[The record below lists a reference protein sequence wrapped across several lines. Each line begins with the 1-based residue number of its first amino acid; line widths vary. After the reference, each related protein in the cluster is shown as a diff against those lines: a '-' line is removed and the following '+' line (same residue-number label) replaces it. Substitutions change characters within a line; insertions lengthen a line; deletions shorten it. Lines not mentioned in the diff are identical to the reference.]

1 MGQRYY
7 SPELCRFIQ
16 PDSIEYLDP
25 SSINGLNLYCY
36 CINNPIMYADPSGHF
51 PVAALIIGTLIGL
64 ASGGLLSGLKS
75 YDDGNRGWELVGDI
89 AAGAL
94 TGAALGASLTLGGL
108 VGIGAITGKTIA
120 ISLASSTIV
129 SFGAGMGSYALDKWT
144 SNEEIKINEMFEYGG
159 RIALESIVNFG
170 VGYIFGAGGAWK
182 SLNQG
187 YFRINYMFNSLKG
200 YNFIQNLVVS
210 GIQVLQETYKQIII
224 RQVIKSIINL
234 VV

>member
-1 MGQRYY
+1 MMGQRYY
-7 SPELCRFIQ
+7 SSELCRFIQ

-25 SSINGLNLYCY
+25 ESINGLNLYCY
-36 CINNPIMYADPSGHF
+36 CMNNPIMYADPSGHF
-51 PVAALIIGTLIGL
+51 PVAALIIGTVIGL
-64 ASGGLLSGLKS
+64 VSGGLLSGLKS
-75 YDDGNRGWELVGDI
+75 YDDGNRGRELFVDI

-144 SNEEIKINEMFEYGG
+144 PNEEFKINEMFEYGG
-159 RIALESIVNFG
+159 RIALESIVHFG
-170 VGYIFGAGGAWK
+170 TGYLLGAGGAWK

-187 YFRINYMFNSLKG
+187 YFRINYI
-200 YNFIQNLVVS
+200 FI
-210 GIQVLQETYKQIII
+210 TY
-224 RQVIKSIINL
+224 
-234 VV
+234 